1 MNKYDF
7 TNFVKAPKNLG
18 EVDIEKLKAL
28 VNQFPYFSIAQN
40 LLVKSLHNTKHYEYE
55 KYLKQAALQAG
66 NRSVIY
72 NLVHDLPLETESVN
86 ELNQQLENL
95 QIQYNASPAPET
107 EEVTSS
113 EIIIPASIPPIEK
126 PKSPEIIIDP
136 SIINADEELVKATG
150 KFVKFIPKVKPTNE
164 EDSSD
169 ETPFVSAITIQES
182 EVLAGFDISSL
193 DSFQPN
199 KTIEPIADP
208 IEEKI
213 AQPIAPISPNIAPIT
228 TSELESDFL
237 KWIAQKEQVVTVAE
251 SIEEKPIV
259 KEIIVTPIVEK
270 IIIPAI
276 EDHEFISAFKNDLAT
291 KASNSLE
298 NEIQSHLASPEEIA
312 QAIILKQ
319 IAPKI
324 PLVQKVIEPISNKE
338 IERPIEAISRTEIPS
353 QENLTTAEKNEEAPI
368 EQVHANNRLQSLQ
381 DYEVN
386 AFLAPLYKQVTY
398 NEGLFESGFYGVFE
412 GKPTHTPEWTAPFA
426 SKKPIEKAI
435 EETPTD
441 KITSTQPVITSP
453 KIAVSHY
460 EIELRPLEVK
470 TKIADLPAPKIQR
483 EPNTVESILDKFIRE
498 NPSIARHKSAFYSP
512 MNMAKQ
518 SAEESDEIVS
528 ETLAQI
534 YTRQGL
540 HKKAILM
547 YEKLGL
553 QFPEKMSYFASLI
566 LQIKSANNTE

>member
-7 TNFVKAPKNLG
+7 TNLVKAPKNLG

-95 QIQYNASPAPET
+95 QIQYIASPAPEI
-107 EEVTSS
+107 EEVTPS
-113 EIIIPASIPPIEK
+113 ETIIPASIPTIEK
-126 PKSPEIIIDP
+126 PKSPEIIGDP
-136 SIINADEELVKATG
+136 SVINADEELVKATG
-150 KFVKFIPKVKPTNE
+150 KFVKFIPQVKPTIE
-164 EDSSD
+164 KDSPD
-169 ETPFVSAITIQES
+169 EAPLVSAITMQES
-182 EVLAGFDISSL
+182 EVLSGFDISSL
-193 DSFQPN
+193 DSSKPN

-208 IEEKI
+208 IEEI
-213 AQPIAPISPNIAPIT
+213 IVQPIAPISANVEPIA

-251 SIEEKPIV
+251 SIEEKPAV
-259 KEIIVTPIVEK
+259 NEIIVTTIAEK
-270 IIIPAI
+270 IDTPAI
-276 EDHEFISAFKNDLAT
+276 EDHEFVSAFKNDLAI

-298 NEIQSHLASPEEIA
+298 NEIQSHLSSPEEIA
-312 QAIILKQ
+312 QAIIFKQ
-319 IAPKI
+319 IASEI
-324 PLVQKVIEPISNKE
+324 PLVQNT
-338 IERPIEAISRTEIPS
+338 IEAISKTEIPA
-353 QENLTTAEKNEEAPI
+353 QENLTPTEKI
-368 EQVHANNRLQSLQ
+368 EQIDLKNRLQSLQ
-381 DYEVN
+381 DHEVN

-398 NEGLFESGFYGVFE
+398 NESLFESGFYGIFE
-412 GKPTHTPEWTAPFA
+412 GKPTHIPEWTAPFA
-426 SKKPIEKAI
+426 SKKPVEKAI

-441 KITSTQPVITSP
+441 KITATQPIITSP
-453 KIAVSHY
+453 KIAVPPY
-460 EIELRPLEVK
+460 KIEFRPVEVK
-470 TKIADLPAPKIQR
+470 TKIADLPTPKIQR

-498 NPSIARHKSAFYSP
+498 NPSIERHKSAFYSP

-547 YEKLGL
+547 YEKIGL

-566 LQIKSANNTE
+566 LQIKSANNIE